1 MSDISI
7 DKVIKNFE
15 LKDFSKGE
23 EVCMRKLNTIQK
35 IENLNHVFVDDS
47 CDKVGG
53 AAHHYV
59 IRRPGV
65 EIGDDNYPDYDTI
78 AHIEFQCGAR
88 TDENSKVGV
97 IDTDLLEIVRDR
109 LKGFQNGDFA
119 TEDNAEAL
127 KHIEIALM
135 YMNKRVMDRYE
146 RNVLGTYE
154 K

>member
-1 MSDISI
+1 MEPEAITGI
-7 DKVIKNFE
+7 
-15 LKDFSKGE
+15 
-23 EVCMRKLNTIQK
+23 
-35 IENLNHVFVDDS
+35 
-47 CDKVGG
+47 
-53 AAHHYV
+53 
-59 IRRPGV
+59 
-65 EIGDDNYPDYDTI
+65 
-78 AHIEFQCGAR
+78 
-88 TDENSKVGV
+88 

-109 LKGFQNGDFA
+109 LKGFQSGDFA